1 VNQARLAPSRA
12 EWASFAFAVIVA
24 HAFLVHEWFYPSAWD
39 ATQYVEVARD
49 IADRGM
55 FRPFTGSAVRT
66 YGYPLVLSLVLRVAD
81 ATGLSFVA
89 LLFAFQFLAYVV
101 AAFFLRRALALES
114 PAAARIAFCGLLVN
128 FYVLIYASQ
137 SLSES
142 LSLTLLVFAAAAW
155 VALWNKGLASIM
167 LPLVAGSLVVGF
179 GLMVRPAN
187 MFMVASWVFGVAVV
201 WLRHRPPARR
211 AVFVAAI
218 TLVAI
223 ALPMTPQ
230 IYNNAVQF
238 GKASPL
244 VNSDIGFLQQ
254 TVGVQ
259 NLKYATAMPPVPHPR
274 VFYDNP
280 MYPGTT
286 ISETSPWTWY
296 FKYPL
301 RGAATLALHTFNLTD
316 QDLLFTY
323 SRDLDPWY
331 RVPLGIVNHA
341 VMALGLVGLL
351 LLGQHVRISGELR
364 WRDAYIVLL
373 ALLGS
378 NWAVYAWT
386 AVEMRFGSVLLLVF
400 FPLAGYAAM
409 RLAVVNSF
417 SVRGGVLFGIA
428 AYVLVAMLLSGWVR
442 DQSQQIREFRA
453 ARAKSVGLRGA
464 GDACCAPATDSA
476 TREAAFDPP
485 HSHGSRFA
493 G

>member
-1 VNQARLAPSRA
+1 
-12 EWASFAFAVIVA
+12 
-24 HAFLVHEWFYPSAWD
+24 
-39 ATQYVEVARD
+39 
-49 IADRGM
+49 M
-55 FRPFTGSAVRT
+55 
-66 YGYPLVLSLVLRVAD
+66 
-81 ATGLSFVA
+81 
-89 LLFAFQFLAYVV
+89 
-101 AAFFLRRALALES
+101 
-114 PAAARIAFCGLLVN
+114 LVN

-137 SLSES
+137 SLTES
-142 LSLTLLVFAAAAW
+142 LSLTLLVFAAGAW
-155 VALWNKGLASIM
+155 VALWNNGLAPIKW
-167 LPLVAGSLVVGF
+167 PLLAGSLVVGF

-187 MFMVASWVFGVAVV
+187 MFMVAAWMFGVAVV
-201 WLRHRPPARR
+201 WLRHRRPARR
-211 AVFVAAI
+211 AVFDAAI
-218 TLVAI
+218 MLVAI

-230 IYNNAVQF
+230 IVNNAVHF
-238 GKASPL
+238 GTVSPL
-244 VNSDIGFLQQ
+244 VNSDIGHLQQ

-280 MYPGTT
+280 LFAGTT
-286 ISETSPWTWY
+286 VSETSPWTWY

-351 LLGQHVRISGELR
+351 LLAERVRISGEPR

-373 ALLGS
+373 ALLGC

-442 DQSQQIREFRA
+442 DQSQQIREYRA
-453 ARAKSVGLRGA
+453 ARAKSVGLRGVD
-464 GDACCAPATDSA
+464 DACCVPATDSA
-476 TREAAFDPP
+476 TLKAALDPP
-485 HSHGSRFA
+485 HSHDPRFA